1 MLTLKPPSS
10 LENVASN
17 PITQSVFAIIATTG
31 PLAALLPVLAT
42 TLAATR
48 HTQRVEKALSSI
60 TETLSKQGK
69 DIESISEGQYKL
81 INEIVVTLLHTVDTE
96 KISVLKDAIQNTL
109 QNPATESFDTYFLSR
124 LIRDISAQEVE
135 FLVRSFM

>member
-17 PITQSVFAIIATTG
+17 PITQSVFAMIATTG

-81 INEIVVTLLHTVDTE
+81 INEIVDF
-96 KISVLKDAIQNTL
+96 S
-109 QNPATESFDTYFLSR
+109 
-124 LIRDISAQEVE
+124 
-135 FLVRSFM
+135 